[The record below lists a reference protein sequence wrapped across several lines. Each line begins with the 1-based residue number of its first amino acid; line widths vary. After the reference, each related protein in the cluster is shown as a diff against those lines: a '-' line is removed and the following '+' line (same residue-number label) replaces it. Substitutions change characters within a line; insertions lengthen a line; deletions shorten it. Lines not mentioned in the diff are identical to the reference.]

1 MIISKQSKTL
11 HEYETVRDKIFKIV
25 GKKFPLKIT
34 YSGMDIISISDMENK
49 LTSAQ
54 SKKLKNILILYF
66 KLINDG

>member
-54 SKKLKNILILYF
+54 SKKVKEYTDTLF
-66 KLINDG
+66 QAD

>member
-54 SKKLKNILILYF
+54 SKKVKEYTDTLF
-66 KLINDG
+66 S